1 MYLDR
6 GSRDMINESSCMTI
20 FFPFW
25 ISLNLG
31 FMCAPEDSRTQ
42 MRLFHWH
49 WVLHLICVIFC
60 VMQLVINLLKIL
72 CTNGAWQRRKLGKIL
87 QDWRVVYV
95 QVRQIILKAH
105 LLCFLPFQTLSV
117 VRGLRR
123 YYVSEENILWSTYIL
138 LYHCL
143 MFSGLTMR

>member
-1 MYLDR
+1 
-6 GSRDMINESSCMTI
+6 
-20 FFPFW
+20 
-25 ISLNLG
+25 
-31 FMCAPEDSRTQ
+31 MCAPEDSRTQ
-42 MRLFHWH
+42 MRLVHWH

-95 QVRQIILKAH
+95 QVCHIILKAH
-105 LLCFLPFQTLSV
+105 LLRFLPFQTLSV

-123 YYVSEENILWSTYIL
+123 YYVSEENIL
-138 LYHCL
+138 
-143 MFSGLTMR
+143 